1 MRLAHCAYARASRR
15 IGIIRTWNR
24 GQRRLALSRVDRR
37 THGMPLGE
45 DETIATLAEQTHTDE
60 AVVQSLYAEELAVLD
75 AQSTVKNF
83 IGVIAAR
90 RVRERLTASRSGD
103 SPSRPHNARAARHFR
118 AA

>member
-1 MRLAHCAYARASRR
+1 
-15 IGIIRTWNR
+15 
-24 GQRRLALSRVDRR
+24 
-37 THGMPLGE
+37 MPLGE

-60 AVVQSLYAEELAVLD
+60 AVVQSLYAEELAALD

-90 RVRERLTASRSGD
+90 RVRERLTASRSGN